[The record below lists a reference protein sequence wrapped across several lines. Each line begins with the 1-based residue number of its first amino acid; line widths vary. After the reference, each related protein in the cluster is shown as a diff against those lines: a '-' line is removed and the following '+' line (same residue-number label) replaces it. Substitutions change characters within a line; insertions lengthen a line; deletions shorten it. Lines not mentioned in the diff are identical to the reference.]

1 MGKTVNN
8 DSTDDNHC
16 SFNNDNE
23 YNDYDGN
30 DNTVDDTMILVIM
43 MILVTLMIM
52 VIIII
57 LAMENNKSLR
67 RKYIVC
73 GCSSCQRKL
82 LMPESCD

>member
-1 MGKTVNN
+1 
-8 DSTDDNHC
+8 
-16 SFNNDNE
+16 
-23 YNDYDGN
+23 
-30 DNTVDDTMILVIM
+30 MILVIM

-52 VIIII
+52 MIIII

-67 RKYIVC
+67 GKYIVC